1 MNPSRR
7 KFFSGAGLLGGLVA
21 GVAATKLTVEV
32 IERQKP
38 SEDISHLAPPSNA
51 TTISIV
57 GSYEEPPKQVTQNGP
72 FVFVP
77 INQQVTNQVSL
88 TVGKD
93 NRLWM
98 KIGDEWKRVSIDV

>member
-7 KFFSGAGLLGGLVA
+7 KFFSGIGLLGGVAA
-21 GVAATKLTVEV
+21 GVAATKLTIEVVEK
-32 IERQKP
+32 EKP
-38 SEDISHLAPPSNA
+38 KEDISHLAPPSNA
-51 TTISIV
+51 TTIAIV
-57 GSYEEPPKQVTQNGP
+57 GSYGEQPKQETYGQYT
-72 FVFVP
+72 FTP
-77 INQQVTNQVSL
+77 INQQVTNQVAL